1 MRRWLTTGESNSC
14 GRFLD
19 RHDPDEDQAAGKDVD
34 ERDQVGQ
41 EAVLHVARSL
51 KVPLEDCHKD
61 KMHRENNWHLHGRCL
76 EIRQVNLR
84 VVLTAGKK
92 FLSKR

>member
-1 MRRWLTTGESNSC
+1 MRRWLTAGESNSC

-19 RHDPDEDQAAGKDVD
+19 RHDPDEDQAACEDVD
-34 ERDQVGQ
+34 ERDQGGQ

-61 KMHRENNWHLHGRCL
+61 EMNGENYWHLKR
-76 EIRQVNLR
+76 
-84 VVLTAGKK
+84 KK
-92 FLSKR
+92 LDESI

>member
-14 GRFLD
+14 GRFFD
-19 RHDPDEDQAAGKDVD
+19 RHDPDEDQAACEDVD

-41 EAVLHVARSL
+41 EAVLHVASSL

-61 KMHRENNWHLHGRCL
+61 KMHRENYWHL
-76 EIRQVNLR
+76 Q
-84 VVLTAGKK
+84 GKK
-92 FLSKR
+92 LDESI